1 LATIFSAARLALLRA
16 VKLEA
21 VGSIVFLIEDDD
33 THARRATEVQWWSD
47 RSLCHVTVNDMRGAG
62 PFSDRH

>member
-33 THARRATEVQWWSD
+33 THARRATEVQSWSD
-47 RSLCHVTVNDMRGAG
+47 QSLCHVAVNEMHGAG

>member
-1 LATIFSAARLALLRA
+1 LAIIFSAARLALLRA

-21 VGSIVFLIEDDD
+21 VVSIGFSYGDDD
-33 THARRATEVQWWSD
+33 THARRATEVQSWSD
-47 RSLCHVTVNDMRGAG
+47 QSLCHVAVNEMRGAG